1 VKKLSSLLILII
13 FSAVVYAQENTTKS
27 KIKLTDGSEL
37 HVLII
42 KNVPGKYIT
51 IKLPG
56 NDAATIDYQNIALI
70 KHKDFSYHEKFIL
83 PRGVYFEG
91 GTSLLFGKTTSYSA
105 RVGLAFTA
113 TVNYRFNS
121 NISLGVGVEPTI
133 LTGFSTLPVF
143 VRISGN
149 VAERRVTP
157 VYFLDTGWSFAKVN
171 GETRG
176 TINADGGWFL
186 RPGIGLRINRF
197 TISLAYQ
204 LQKVN
209 TTSENFD
216 WWGGNQF
223 VVEERLMKNITAG
236 VSLMF

>member
-1 VKKLSSLLILII
+1 MG
-13 FSAVVYAQENTTKS
+13 YAQKITAKS
-27 KIKLTDGSEL
+27 KIKLTDGTEL
-37 HVLII
+37 RALII
-42 KNVPGKYIT
+42 KNVPGMYIK
-51 IKLPG
+51 IGLPG
-56 NDAATIDYQNIALI
+56 NEEATIDYQNITLI

-83 PRGVYFEG
+83 PKGIYYTG
-91 GTSLLFGKTTSYSA
+91 GTSLLFGKSTSYST

-113 TVNYRFNS
+113 TANYRFNS
-121 NISLGVGVEPTI
+121 NISLGLGVEPTI
-133 LTGFSTLPVF
+133 LTGYSILPVYA
-143 VRISGN
+143 RLSGD
-149 VAERRVTP
+149 VYERRVSP
-157 VYFLDTGWSFAKVN
+157 VYFLEAGWSLVKAS

-176 TINADGGWFL
+176 TVNADGGWFL

-209 TTSENFD
+209 TTSEIFD

-223 VVEERLMKNITAG
+223 VVEERLMKNIKAG